1 MKTISRAIL
10 LGLFAITVMVDGAFA
25 QEIVKIGILAK
36 NGPVKTLSRWKATG
50 DYLTAS
56 LTGYQFE
63 IVPLDF
69 KDVNPAIEKG
79 SVAFF
84 LVNSSMFV
92 EAKIRYGTVAVA
104 TMINSRQG
112 KPLKAF
118 GGVILTS
125 VDNDDI
131 NSIDDLRGKSFMA
144 VSKSSFGG
152 WQMAY
157 KEMLDAG
164 VNPYTDISKLE
175 FGGKHDNV
183 VLAVLNGA
191 ADAGTVRTDTLERM
205 AAAGNIFM
213 DDFKIINKK
222 EIADFPFL
230 CSTTLYP
237 EWPLARLPD
246 TSNELADKVAAALK
260 SLKPDDPAA
269 KAAKVV
275 GWTSPLDY
283 SPVEDLQKKL
293 KIGGYAGMQ

>member
-1 MKTISRAIL
+1 MKRKWISIGVVLAVVF
-10 LGLFAITVMVDGAFA
+10 GTAVFVGA
-25 QEIVKIGILAK
+25 QETVKIGVLAK
-36 NGPVKTLSRWKATG
+36 NGPAKALSKWKATG

-56 LTGYQFE
+56 LPGYQFE

-69 KDVNPAIEKG
+69 KDVNPAIEKK
-79 SVAFF
+79 SVDFF

-92 EAKIRYGTVAVA
+92 EAKVRYGAVEVA

-125 VDNDDI
+125 VDNDGI
-131 NSIDDLRGKSFMA
+131 NAIDDLKGKTFMA

-157 KEMLDAG
+157 KEILDAG
-164 VNPYTDISKLE
+164 IDPFSDFGKLE

-191 ADAGTVRTDTLERM
+191 VDAGTVRTDTLERM
-205 AAAGNIFM
+205 AAGGSIFM
-213 DDFKIINKK
+213 DDFKIIGPRKQG
-222 EIADFPFL
+222 DFPFV

-237 EWPLARLPD
+237 EWPLGRLAGTD
-246 TSNELADKVAAALK
+246 TGLSEKVVACLK
-260 SLKPDDPAA
+260 KLKAGDPAA

-275 GWTSPLDY
+275 GWTAALDY
-283 SPVEDLQKKL
+283 SPVESLQKKL
-293 KIGGYAGMQ
+293 KIGGYAGM